1 MMRMRLR
8 AMTAAF
14 NAAAA
19 QYAFAR
25 LELAASH
32 PRMVAPPVIDRL
44 GVRSIGTD
52 GEKQWR
58 SAMRQVRDAGVYV
71 KTGASAVARRDK
83 AFASLAAAFA
93 DLKASA
99 AGIEAL
105 RVAGSIPT
113 RKRRP

>member
-8 AMTAAF
+8 AMTTAF

-25 LELAASH
+25 LEIAAAH
-32 PRMVAPPVIDRL
+32 PRVIAPPVIERL
-44 GVRSIGTD
+44 GVREARGD
-52 GEKQWR
+52 GGRLWR
-58 SAMRQVRDAGVYV
+58 TALRQLREADGYV

-83 AFASLAAAFA
+83 AWAHLAAAFA
-93 DLKASA
+93 ELKAAA

-105 RVAGSIPT
+105 RVSVSSRV
-113 RKRRP
+113 RKRRT